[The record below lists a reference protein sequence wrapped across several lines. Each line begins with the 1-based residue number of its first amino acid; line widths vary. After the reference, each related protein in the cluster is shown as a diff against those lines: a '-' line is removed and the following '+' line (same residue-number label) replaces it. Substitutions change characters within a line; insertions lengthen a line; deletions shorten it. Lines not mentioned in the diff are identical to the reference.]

1 MLTAWCPHLNRR
13 GLAALRR
20 ISLGE
25 GVAVLVFLNQRAV
38 DGFLKDGFGVVDLK
52 LGLEVF
58 GIVGYV
64 AAVGAATGVGEGE
77 FFIRD
82 FILISAPN

>member
-1 MLTAWCPHLNRR
+1 MDRL
-13 GLAALRR
+13 
-20 ISLGE
+20 
-25 GVAVLVFLNQRAV
+25 
-38 DGFLKDGFGVVDLK
+38 LKDGLGVIDLK

-82 FILISAPN
+82 FILICAPNLLVDALHLHM

>member
-1 MLTAWCPHLNRR
+1 MLTAGCPRLDRI

-25 GVAVLVFLNQRAV
+25 GVAILVFLNQRAV
-38 DGFLKDGFGVVDLK
+38 DGLLKHGFGVVDLK

-64 AAVGAATGVGEGE
+64 AAV
-77 FFIRD
+77 
-82 FILISAPN
+82 